1 MIIDLVVNVEL
12 AYTMA
17 VTEKTD
23 VYSFGVVALE
33 TLMGKHPGELLV
45 SFSSSSVQNMLLYE
59 VLDQRLPPPS
69 NRLIAADVV
78 LVVTLAFACVNAIPK
93 CRPTM
98 KQVSQFFL
106 ARRRTLAKHFRDIS
120 LGQLMILNVFMDGEG
135 ETGTSEIQ

>member
-1 MIIDLVVNVEL
+1 MNVEL

-45 SFSSSSVQNMLLYE
+45 SFSSPSVQNMPLYE

-69 NRLIAADVV
+69 NRLIAADVI

-98 KQVSQFFL
+98 KQVSQIFL

-120 LGQLMILNVFMDGEG
+120 MGQLMIPNVFMDGEG